1 MSGGRYMTGGQL
13 TLYHLFNKT
22 CVFLVSFEEAVKSA
36 KRYTD
41 IQVLEDYLELNHP
54 DAETTSDGKIMFH
67 CLQYIVKP

>member
-22 CVFLVSFEEAVKSA
+22 CVFLVSFTEAYNSA
-36 KRYTD
+36 LGESD
-41 IQVLEDYLELNHP
+41 IQDLEDYLELNHP
-54 DAETTSDGKIMFH
+54 DAETTSDGKIIFH